1 VGKELDMETL
11 KYKVIKSK
19 SQYREYCNTLEQLV
33 FTKSKSKEMKDEIEL
48 LTFLIEKYDEEHNS
62 FEELDPIELLQALM
76 NDHHLKAKDLVEI
89 LDVSKGMVSDILH
102 YKKGLS
108 KDIIRT
114 LASHF
119 KVSQES
125 FNRPYKLKSEFNA
138 RLRNSGVMNTPKRL
152 SRAQ

>member
-1 VGKELDMETL
+1 METL

-19 SQYREYCNTLEQLV
+19 SQYKEYCNTLEELV
-33 FTKSKSKEMKDEIEL
+33 FAKAKSREIKDEIEL

-62 FEELDPIELLQALM
+62 FDELDPIELLHALM
-76 NDHHLKAKDLVEI
+76 NEHNLKAKDLVEI
-89 LDVSKGMVSDILH
+89 LEVSKGMVSDILH

-119 KVSQES
+119 KVSQEA
-125 FNRPYKLKSEFNA
+125 FNRPYKLKSEFNSH
-138 RLRNSGVMNTPKRL
+138 LRDASVMNTAKRL
-152 SRAQ
+152 SRVH